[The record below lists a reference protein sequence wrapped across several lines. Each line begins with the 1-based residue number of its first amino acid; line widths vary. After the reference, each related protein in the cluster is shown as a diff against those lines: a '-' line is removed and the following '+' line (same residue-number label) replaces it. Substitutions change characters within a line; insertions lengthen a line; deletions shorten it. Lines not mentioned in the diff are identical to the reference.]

1 MQIFISYSRVDKG
14 FALRLA
20 NNLKEAGF
28 KIWLDVLDIPHGTN
42 WDLEVQRGLENSDT
56 MLVLLS
62 PTASASDNVRDE
74 WHYFIEKKRRIIP
87 LMIQP
92 NEVPFRLSRRQRIDF
107 TNKPYDQALTEL
119 VNALNEPDQ
128 LSDATTDRL
137 RVVQTRTLPMSWGN
151 TYSAWQGLSPVMS
164 GQAQVNA
171 AELRLLAPERLPTVI
186 PLTSIT
192 AARVVKTAWDT
203 YIALEFVD
211 RATHP
216 ARIYLMGTERAKR
229 KATQA
234 DFLAAL
240 SSATGKRFS

>member
-1 MQIFISYSRVDKG
+1 
-14 FALRLA
+14 
-20 NNLKEAGF
+20 
-28 KIWLDVLDIPHGTN
+28 
-42 WDLEVQRGLENSDT
+42 
-56 MLVLLS
+56 
-62 PTASASDNVRDE
+62 VRDE